1 MGFILMLGRV
11 TSATEVT
18 GGRKGAGELGDS
30 TAMLPQSSGF
40 LPATKLE
47 YFGLIL
53 ISFFPESMVGCLSVA
68 GNIVRV
74 GRGFT
79 REGLV
84 ALTPVGVGGGVR
96 VQF

>member
-1 MGFILMLGRV
+1 MLGRA

-18 GGRKGAGELGDS
+18 GGTKGTGELGDS
-30 TAMLPQSSGF
+30 AAMLPQSSGF

-53 ISFFPESMVGCLSVA
+53 ISFFPDSIVGGLSVA
-68 GNIVRV
+68 GNIARV
-74 GRGFT
+74 GRGLA

-84 ALTPVGVGGGVR
+84 TLTPVGVGGGVR